1 MAETIAVGFLVSRG
15 VVIVD
20 RNRRVGRG
28 EVDILAIAEGERTV
42 VEVRSVN
49 ADPDRGPLPP
59 PHPLDAFDR
68 AKAQQVRRLANAL
81 RCPRVDLVA
90 VRIHRS
96 GVDLH
101 WVKRVA

>member
-1 MAETIAVGFLVSRG
+1 
-15 VVIVD
+15 
-20 RNRRVGRG
+20 VGRG
-28 EVDILAIAEGERTV
+28 EIDLLAIVEGERTV

-49 ADPDRGPLPP
+49 ADPVGPGPFPP

-68 AKAQQVRRLANAL
+68 AKANQVRRLANAL
-81 RCPRVDLVA
+81 GCPRVDLVA